1 MTVIKGTITDATGQ
15 PLAGATI
22 TFTALQN
29 TVGMLRSVATY
40 ITTVRGEYEF
50 TVTPGVYSVSLA
62 QNGTNGYALGTIHIY
77 DDSPDGTLNSFLN
90 AKNTD
95 TRPEALRQY
104 ELLSQQAAGA
114 AATSD
119 AQAKTAAATAAEQY
133 ATEVRDSAGKV
144 ADAEKRIAGYADT
157 ATQNAGAAMRAAAQA
172 DESRSGAQ
180 QALEEARQIAKTP
193 GPSAYDVWVS
203 QQPAGSDTSMQA
215 WLSYQKGKDGRDGR
229 DGKDGVQPGDVASYM
244 YHGWLKTE
252 DLNDLTAEGVWVQ
265 PEYHAATT
273 DRHYPVLSSLGP
285 PHGDRG
291 RVRVSRINPLYIMQT
306 YTSVSGVVATRMGL
320 AGGPGYMW
328 YDWKIVNQ
336 ATPKPGDVRAYI
348 LAYLNPADMTDDY
361 RHTGRING
369 GVLYS
374 LHVSSMSTLTLR
386 AERDRRWTG
395 AEWVTPPLVRR
406 HPVAG
411 CKIDG
416 YLAVYGGPGRQY
428 RGFRSFRADKVRSAE

>member
-119 AQAKTAAATAAEQY
+119 AQAKTATAAAKVAEQY

-229 DGKDGVQPGDVASYM
+229 DGKDGVQPGDVASYL
-244 YHGWLKTE
+244 YHGWLTTE

-265 PEYHAATT
+265 PEPHAATT
-273 DRHYPVLSSLGP
+273 ERHYPVLNSLGIQA
-285 PHGDRG
+285 GDRG

-320 AGGPGYMW
+320 EGGSGWTW

-336 ATPKPGDVRAYI
+336 ATPKPGDVCAYI

-361 RHTGRING
+361 RRTGRIDG

-395 AEWVTPPLVRR
+395 AEWVKPPWYDGTRWRGKKLTGTWQFMGDQGDSTGDFGLFVRIR
-406 HPVAG
+406 
-411 CKIDG
+411 
-416 YLAVYGGPGRQY
+416 
-428 RGFRSFRADKVRSAE
+428 

>member
-1 MTVIKGTITDATGQ
+1 MTVIKGIITDATGQ

-119 AQAKTAAATAAEQY
+119 AQAKTATAAAKVAEQY
-133 ATEVRDSAGKV
+133 ATEVRGSAGKV

-215 WLSYQKGKDGRDGR
+215 WLSYQKGKDGRDG
-229 DGKDGVQPGDVASYM
+229 KDGVQPGDVASYL
-244 YHGWLKTE
+244 YRGRLTTE
-252 DLNDLTAEGVWVQ
+252 DLNGLTAEGIWEQ
-265 PEYHAATT
+265 PDYPVATT
-273 DRHYPVLSSLGP
+273 ERHYPVFSSMGP
-285 PHGDRG
+285 PHGD
-291 RVRVSRINPLYIMQT
+291 
-306 YTSVSGVVATRMGL
+306 
-320 AGGPGYMW
+320 
-328 YDWKIVNQ
+328 
-336 ATPKPGDVRAYI
+336 
-348 LAYLNPADMTDDY
+348 
-361 RHTGRING
+361 
-369 GVLYS
+369 
-374 LHVSSMSTLTLR
+374 
-386 AERDRRWTG
+386 
-395 AEWVTPPLVRR
+395 
-406 HPVAG
+406 
-411 CKIDG
+411 
-416 YLAVYGGPGRQY
+416 
-428 RGFRSFRADKVRSAE
+428 

>member
-1 MTVIKGTITDATGQ
+1 MEADTMPVISGILRDGAGVPLTGCIIQLRAVSTSRDVLATMVACISTNTGLYHIEALPGQ
-15 PLAGATI
+15 YDVFIRYEGGL
-22 TFTALQN
+22 TAN
-29 TVGMLRSVATY
+29 R
-40 ITTVRGEYEF
+40 I
-50 TVTPGVYSVSLA
+50 
-62 QNGTNGYALGTIHIY
+62 GTIHIY

-119 AQAKTAAATAAEQY
+119 AQAKTATAAAKVAEQY
-133 ATEVRDSAGKV
+133 ATEVRGSAGKV

-215 WLSYQKGKDGRDGR
+215 WLSYQKGKDGRDG
-229 DGKDGVQPGDVASYM
+229 KDGVQPGDVASYL
-244 YHGWLKTE
+244 YRGRLTTE
-252 DLNDLTAEGVWVQ
+252 DLNGLTAEGIWEQ
-265 PEYHAATT
+265 PDYPVATT
-273 DRHYPVLSSLGP
+273 ERHYPVFSSMGP
-285 PHGDRG
+285 PHGDAG
-291 RVRVSRINPLYIMQT
+291 RVRVSRINPLYIMQI
-306 YTSVSGVVATRMGL
+306 YTSVTGMVATRMGNDRA
-320 AGGPGYMW
+320 AGYVW
-328 YDWKIVNQ
+328 SDWKIFNQ
-336 ATPKPGDVRAYI
+336 DTPTPGAVRAYI

-361 RHTGRING
+361 RRTGRIDG

-395 AEWVTPPLVRR
+395 AEWVKAPWY
-406 HPVAG
+406 
-411 CKIDG
+411 DG
-416 YLAVYGGPGRQY
+416 IRW
-428 RGFRSFRADKVRSAE
+428 RGEKWTGTWQFMGDQGDSTGDFGLFMRIR